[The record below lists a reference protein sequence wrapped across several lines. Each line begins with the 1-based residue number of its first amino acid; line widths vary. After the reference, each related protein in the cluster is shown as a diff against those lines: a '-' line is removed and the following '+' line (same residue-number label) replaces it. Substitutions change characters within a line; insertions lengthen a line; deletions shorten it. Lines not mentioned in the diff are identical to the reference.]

1 MRDGPVTPVLCG
13 TETELVCTLEV
24 TASEPEAGT
33 TFRITLPLTLS
44 IADALIV
51 TIGEHTFAVPQSA
64 VREVVEVAASAVTA
78 IEGHEL
84 VIHRGASLPV
94 VRLSRVFGTTAR
106 ATARMHGL
114 IIGQG
119 SSAVGLLVDRIAGHR
134 EIVVKTVS
142 DPLIK
147 VDGVV
152 GVTELG
158 DGRVVLIVDPGW
170 VAQQVRRRAGLRLP
184 EVREGRR

>member
-1 MRDGPVTPVLCG
+1 
-13 TETELVCTLEV
+13 LED
-24 TASEPEAGT
+24 AGSGT

-51 TIGEHTFAVPQSA
+51 SVGAHTFAVPQSA
-64 VREVVEVAASAVTA
+64 VREVIEVASDALTT

-84 VIHRGASLPV
+84 VVHRGSSLPV
-94 VRLSRVFGTTAR
+94 VRLSRAFSTPAR
-106 ATARMHGL
+106 AGAGMHGL
-114 IIGQG
+114 VVGAG
-119 SSAVGLLVDRIAGHR
+119 AAAVGLLVDRIIGHR
-134 EIVVKTVS
+134 EIVVKTIT
-142 DPLIK
+142 DALIK

-170 VAQQVRRRAGLRLP
+170 VAQQARQRGGRRAARA
-184 EVREGRR
+184 RD